1 MLFAKNKAMRRNI
14 GAEASSMGFGREI
27 SIRNRV
33 SGLFLIVTASLMVV
47 VFVLVYVQVEND
59 VYNHIDEELNEEAGE
74 FVGGLQVTKDGVLFT
89 DQAEWMERSHIT
101 VDFYPKFVQVVA
113 AGSAPGIVRKSFNLF
128 NDTLRYD
135 PSLGDI
141 AFYNSDIAGAS
152 VRQVQVPVFHGGN
165 ADAALWVVVAVPL
178 EESLFV
184 LSDLRTVLFFS
195 LPVILLILF
204 FVTRFIAGKS
214 LAPLEQVIDTAEKIT
229 QENLDERIELPANR
243 DELYRLS
250 STINDLLDRLQAAY
264 TREKQFTA
272 DAAHELKT
280 PLASLLGTLEVL
292 IRKPRDPD
300 HYKTRIELCID
311 ELKRMSGLIDQLLLL
326 ARYDSAAFKP
336 DIAAFDAREAVV
348 KVLDRVEGQARGKNI
363 DITVRNNGQAMVQV
377 DASMLEI
384 MLDNIVSNAV
394 KYSERGAPVTIA
406 LENRGESVICSVTDA
421 GPGISPEKTD
431 RIFERFYRAD
441 ESRNSQT
448 SGTGLGLAIVK
459 KLADIQHITLHLSSS
474 EHEGTTVAFE
484 MPAA

>member
-1 MLFAKNKAMRRNI
+1 MLFAESKGMRGNTGR
-14 GAEASSMGFGREI
+14 EASSRSFGKEI

-33 SGLFLIVTASLMVV
+33 SGLFLIVTASLMIM

-59 VYNHIDEELNEEAGE
+59 VYSHIDEELNEEAGE

-101 VDFYPKFVQVVA
+101 VDFYPKFVQVIT
-113 AGSAPGIVRKSFNLF
+113 AGSAPEIVKKTFNLF

-135 PSLGDI
+135 PSLGNV
-141 AFYNSDIAGAS
+141 AFYNSNIVDAS
-152 VRQVQVPVFHGGN
+152 VRQVQVPVFHGEN
-165 ADAALWVVVAVPL
+165 TRVAAWVVVAVPL

-195 LPVILLILF
+195 LPVVLLILF

-229 QENLDERIELPANR
+229 QENLDERIKLPANR

-272 DAAHELKT
+272 DASHELKT

-292 IRKPRDPD
+292 VRKPRDSD
-300 HYKTRIELCID
+300 HYKARIGFCID
-311 ELKRMSGLIDQLLLL
+311 ELNRMSGLIEQLLLL
-326 ARYDSAAFKP
+326 ARYDSAAFRP
-336 DIAAFDAREAVV
+336 DIDAFDVRETVT
-348 KVLDRVEGQARGKNI
+348 KVLDRFDGQVRENKLDIIVKQEG
-363 DITVRNNGQAMVQV
+363 DAMVQA

-384 MLDNIVSNAV
+384 MLDNIISNAV
-394 KYSERGAPVTIA
+394 KYSEKHGSVTIV
-406 LENRGESVICSVTDA
+406 LENRGESVLCSVTDA
-421 GPGISPEKTD
+421 GPGIAPEKID
-431 RIFERFYRAD
+431 RIFERFYRVD

-459 KLADIQHITLHLSSS
+459 KLADIQHITVHLSSR
-474 EHEGTTVAFE
+474 EHEGTTMTLE
-484 MPAA
+484 IPAA